1 MPGKQMAIDA
11 DLNAGLIT
19 EAQARQRRQNIE
31 RGADFYGAMD
41 GATKFVRGDAIA
53 GLIITAVNIIGGLI
67 IGILMQGRSPAEAAQ
82 TYSLLTIGDGL
93 VSQIPALIVAT
104 SAGIIV
110 TRTASEADLG
120 TDILRQ
126 TFAFPRAIGVAAVM
140 LFLLALVPGL
150 PAPPL
155 MLIGALMAA
164 IAVRTASAKRADE
177 EIKRRAAVAERA
189 AEVVEAPEERP
200 MDLLQVD
207 VMEVELG
214 YALIP
219 IADAAQGGDLLNR
232 VSMIRRQMAVKM
244 GFVVPPIRI
253 RDNMQLD
260 ANEYVMKIRE
270 ADVARFTLY
279 PDNHLAMNPGLV
291 EEPIPGVAT
300 VEPAFGLPAV
310 WITDAQIE
318 AAERL
323 GYTVVDPQTVLAT
336 HLTEVIR
343 KHAHEL
349 LTRQDVNELIENLK
363 KTASAVVEELI
374 PTRMTNGEVQKV
386 LQNLLRERVP
396 IRNLETILEILSDYA
411 TITKDL
417 DLLTEY
423 VRQGLARTICADY
436 AGVEGKMHVMTL
448 APEIEEEIAS
458 SIKEIQGVA
467 RAVLEP
473 AQMRR
478 IISAVAKGAEKM
490 ISIGYQPLML
500 CAGQVRRFLKRMV
513 HNSLPNV
520 VVLSFNEIDPSVTL
534 ESEGTVSL
542 ADAS

>member
-1 MPGKQMAIDA
+1 
-11 DLNAGLIT
+11 
-19 EAQARQRRQNIE
+19 
-31 RGADFYGAMD
+31 
-41 GATKFVRGDAIA
+41 
-53 GLIITAVNIIGGLI
+53 
-67 IGILMQGRSPAEAAQ
+67 MQGRSPAEAAQ

-110 TRTASEADLG
+110 TRTASDADLG
-120 TDILRQ
+120 TDIIRQ
-126 TFAFPRAIGVAAVM
+126 TFAFPRAIGVAAAM

-155 MLIGALMAA
+155 MLIGGLMAV
-164 IAVRTASAKRADE
+164 IAARTSSAKRSEE
-177 EIKRRAAVAERA
+177 EIKRRAAAVAERT
-189 AEVVEAPEERP
+189 AEVVEAPEDRP

-253 RDNMQLD
+253 RDNMQLE

-291 EEPIPGVAT
+291 EEPIPGLAT

-310 WITDAQIE
+310 WITDVQIE

-363 KTASAVVEELI
+363 KTSSAVVEELI
-374 PTRMTNGEVQKV
+374 PARMTNGEVQKV

-436 AGVEGKMHVMTL
+436 AGVEGKMHVMTV
-448 APEIEEEIAS
+448 APEIEEEIAN

-473 AQMRR
+473 GQMRR
-478 IISAVAKGAEKM
+478 IISAVAKGAERM
-490 ISIGYQPLML
+490 ITAGYQPLML